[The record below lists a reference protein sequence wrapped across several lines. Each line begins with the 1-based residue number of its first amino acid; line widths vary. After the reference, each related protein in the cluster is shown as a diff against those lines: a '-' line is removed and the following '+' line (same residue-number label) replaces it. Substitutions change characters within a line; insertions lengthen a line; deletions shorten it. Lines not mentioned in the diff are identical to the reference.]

1 MTSHHMV
8 LRRVPTLMHKTQVL
22 SKIIAIKIDDKLICL
37 DRQIDNRQ
45 VSRPGY
51 LISGVVLEKQNFTRT
66 LPVNY

>member
-1 MTSHHMV
+1 
-8 LRRVPTLMHKTQVL
+8 MHKTQVL